1 MTKNCWESLVLRG
14 HHGSSKAFPGAP
26 GPRAVMGLRGGGP
39 LEAGCLTPAIP
50 PPILVWS
57 QRSDGVFCHPPLP
70 RPLWAGSGTHS
81 INTTLTNGIS
91 GLENCPAA
99 ERAGANLVLT
109 SHQLKCFYFG
119 RELVSHNYY
128 WSLWQQSEK
137 AFVYPRKS
145 RTRNRCSVSLSQP
158 VRASTC
164 SKLILELTCHLKKN
178 NDNKVLQSGS
188 GHPNPSPVSIYGA
201 LTEVLAIQS

>member
-1 MTKNCWESLVLRG
+1 MAKNYWKSLILTG

-26 GPRAVMGLRGGGP
+26 GPRAVMGLREEGSS
-39 LEAGCLTPAIP
+39 LEAGCLTPATP
-50 PPILVWS
+50 LPILVRF

-91 GLENCPAA
+91 GWENCPAA
-99 ERAGANLVLT
+99 KRAGANLVLT

-128 WSLWQQSEK
+128 WSRWQQSEK

-145 RTRNRCSVSLSQP
+145 RARNRWSVSLNQ
-158 VRASTC
+158 
-164 SKLILELTCHLKKN
+164 LELL
-178 NDNKVLQSGS
+178 L
-188 GHPNPSPVSIYGA
+188 A
-201 LTEVLAIQS
+201 LNWF